1 MPFLRHATSDAKNV
15 LVGRGSS
22 AIQAKRVMVGNGSSA
37 VEVWPGVYDV
47 NMDFNFPNLDELK
60 WAPVTGFDSRTSAS
74 SPLAPGFVYN
84 DMFVAGDNAY
94 PTYYTRL
101 VDQEIDLLP
110 LTFTVTLGDIP
121 NDVAR
126 PAWVVLSANLT
137 LTHMLIAEFGRDGF
151 RVFALVNGSTTPST
165 PYRYNQT
172 YAAGDQ
178 LIIELRSDRVSVGK
192 VGGSQ
197 TSFVNDIMIDAVRT
211 GPGRMYFGFGTYST
225 DGHWGSRIQR
235 IQITGKTMQKRV
247 LVASEALA
255 KITIPQN
262 AWTEVARSTIP
273 TGGVTQ
279 ISLIGA
285 SWSQASS
292 NLDRLFR
299 IKVDGVVIGTTVDEG
314 GSLALTGRTLS
325 DNSVVTVEALA
336 ETSNSSYRKVSGG
349 VLQIGD
355 PSLPT

>member
-1 MPFLRHATSDAKNV
+1 MTIFS
-15 LVGRGSS
+15 RGVELSKVYS
-22 AIQAKRVMVGNGSSA
+22 RGVEVSRVMAGNGSSA

-47 NMDFNFPNLDELK
+47 NMDFTFVNQDQLK

-74 SPLAPGFVYN
+74 SLLAPGFVFN
-84 DMFVAGDNAY
+84 GMFVAGDNAAD
-94 PTYYTRL
+94 TYYTRL
-101 VDQEIDLLP
+101 VDQEIDQLP
-110 LTFTVTLGDIP
+110 LTFTVTLGDVL
-121 NDVAR
+121 NDVSR

-172 YAAGDQ
+172 YAAGDR

-192 VGGSQ
+192 IGGSQ
-197 TSFVNDIMIDAVRT
+197 TSFVNSPMIDSVRS
-211 GPGRMYFGFGTYST
+211 GPGRMYFGFGIYST
-225 DGHWGSRIQR
+225 SGLWGSRIRR
-235 IQITGKTMQKRV
+235 IQITGKTTKRRV

-255 KITIPQN
+255 KITIPEKS
-262 AWTEVARSTIP
+262 WTEVARSTIP

-285 SWSQASS
+285 SWPQASS
-292 NLDRLFR
+292 NLDRFFR

-325 DNSVVTVEALA
+325 DNSVVTVEAFA
-336 ETSNSSYRKVSGG
+336 ETSNTSHRKVSGG

>member
-1 MPFLRHATSDAKNV
+1 
-15 LVGRGSS
+15 
-22 AIQAKRVMVGNGSSA
+22 
-37 VEVWPGVYDV
+37 
-47 NMDFNFPNLDELK
+47 
-60 WAPVTGFDSRTSAS
+60 
-74 SPLAPGFVYN
+74 
-84 DMFVAGDNAY
+84 
-94 PTYYTRL
+94 
-101 VDQEIDLLP
+101 
-110 LTFTVTLGDIP
+110 
-121 NDVAR
+121 
-126 PAWVVLSANLT
+126 
-137 LTHMLIAEFGRDGF
+137 
-151 RVFALVNGSTTPST
+151 
-165 PYRYNQT
+165 
-172 YAAGDQ
+172 
-178 LIIELRSDRVSVGK
+178 
-192 VGGSQ
+192 
-197 TSFVNDIMIDAVRT
+197 
-211 GPGRMYFGFGTYST
+211 MYFGFGTYST

-325 DNSVVTVEALA
+325 DNSVVTVEAFA
-336 ETSNSSYRKVSGG
+336 ATSNSSYRKVSGG
-349 VLQIGD
+349 ILQIGD